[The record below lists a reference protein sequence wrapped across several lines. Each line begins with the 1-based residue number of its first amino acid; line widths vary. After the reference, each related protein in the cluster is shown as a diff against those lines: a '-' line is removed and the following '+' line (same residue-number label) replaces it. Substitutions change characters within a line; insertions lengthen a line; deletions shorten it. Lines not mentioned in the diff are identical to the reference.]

1 MSGGMG
7 PGRGGH
13 MFGGDAAGPTKPTGA
28 ALPLLRRAARFFR
41 PYQARLAIIG
51 GAIVVS
57 SILGL
62 ANPYLLKLLIDEAIP
77 KKDMGLLAL
86 YAGLMVLVP
95 VINGGIGLAQSW
107 LTASVGQFV
116 MRDLRNA
123 LFTHVQSMPIRFF
136 SETRTGEI
144 QSRLTNDVSG
154 VQSVVSDAA
163 ANLASS
169 IAIVASTLVAMTLI
183 DWRLTAVS
191 LCVAPLFLYL
201 TSKASAARRKASAEV
216 QTALADLT
224 SIAEEHLS
232 VGGALLAKSFGRS
245 EAGAERFTKRSGEL
259 ATLQLRQALTG
270 RWVGVVVQVVFSG
283 IPALV
288 YFAAGSLAAAGASDA
303 PTIGDIVAFTT
314 LQSRLFFPLA
324 SLLGL
329 QVEIGGSLALFER
342 IFAYLD
348 LVPEI
353 VDAPNAVGLRRIDVR
368 GKVAFNDVAF
378 RYPEPPRAK
387 GAAKRDTFGLGGIA
401 FTVQPGTLTAL
412 VGPSG
417 SGKSTILSLI
427 PRFWDVQS
435 GSVQLDGLDVRSI
448 KLQSLGEMIG
458 VVTQETH
465 LLHASIAEN
474 LRYARPDASDAEM
487 WAALDGASLASRVH
501 ELPSGLD
508 TIVGERGYK
517 LSGGERQR
525 LAIARVL
532 LKDPPILLLDEAT
545 SALDSVSERHVQA
558 ALERAM
564 QGRTTIA
571 VAHRLSTVA
580 SADEIL
586 VLDHGVIV
594 ERGTHEQLRSAGGLY
609 AELAAVQ
616 FGAVAP

>member
-1 MSGGMG
+1 
-7 PGRGGH
+7 H
-13 MFGGDAAGPTKPTGA
+13 MFGGDAGGPTKPTGA

-77 KKDMGLLAL
+77 KKDIGLLAL

-378 RYPEPPRAK
+378 RYPEPPRAM

-594 ERGTHEQLRSAGGLY
+594 ERGTHEQLRSAGRLY

>member
-1 MSGGMG
+1 MG
-7 PGRGGH
+7 PGRGGGH
-13 MFGGDAAGPTKPTGA
+13 PFGGDETGPTKPVGD
-28 ALPLLRRAARFFR
+28 ALPLLRRAAHFFG
-41 PYQARLAIIG
+41 PYRGRLAIIG
-51 GAIVVS
+51 AAILGS

-62 ANPYLLKLLIDEAIP
+62 ANPYLLKLLIDDAIP
-77 KKDMGLLAL
+77 KRDIGLLAI
-86 YAGLMVLVP
+86 YAGLMVVVP
-95 VINGGIGLAQSW
+95 IINGGIGLAQAW

-136 SETRTGEI
+136 AETRTGEI

-169 IAIVASTLVAMTLI
+169 IAVVLSTLVAMTLI

-191 LCVAPLFLYL
+191 LSVAPIFLYFS
-201 TSKASAARRKASAEV
+201 SKASAARRKASAEV
-216 QTALADLT
+216 QGALADLT
-224 SIAEEHLS
+224 SIADEHLS
-232 VGGALLAKSFGRS
+232 VGGALLAKSFGRA
-245 EAGAERFTKRSGEL
+245 EAGAERFTQRSRDL

-288 YFAAGSLAAAGASDA
+288 YFVSGALAATGAPDA

-353 VDAPNAVGLRRIDVR
+353 VDAPDAVQLQRASVR
-368 GKVAFNDVAF
+368 GGVELRNVSF
-378 RYPEPPRAK
+378 RYPQPP
-387 GAAKRDTFGLGGIA
+387 GADTSARRDTFALQEITFSA
-401 FTVQPGTLTAL
+401 EPGSLTAL

-427 PRFWDVQS
+427 PRFWDTKS
-435 GSVQLDGLDVRSI
+435 GSVLIDGRDVRQI
-448 KLQSLGEMIG
+448 KLSSLGEMIG

-465 LLHASIAEN
+465 LLHASIGDN
-474 LRYARPDASDAEM
+474 LRYARPDATDEQL
-487 WAALDGASLASRVH
+487 WAALQGASLDARVH
-501 ELPSGLD
+501 ELPQGLN

-545 SALDSVSERHVQA
+545 SALDSVSERHVQE

-564 QGRTTIA
+564 HGRTTIA

-580 SADEIL
+580 SADQIL
-586 VLDHGVIV
+586 VLDHGSIV
-594 ERGTHEQLRSAGGLY
+594 ERGRHDELRRAGGLY
-609 AELAAVQ
+609 ASLAAMQ
-616 FGAVAP
+616 FSVTKE

>member
-1 MSGGMG
+1 MG
-7 PGRGGH
+7 PGRGGGH
-13 MFGGDAAGPTKPTGA
+13 PFGADATGPTKPLGA
-28 ALPLLRRAARFFR
+28 ALPLLRRATHFFG
-41 PYQARLAIIG
+41 PYRGRLAVIG
-51 GAIVVS
+51 VAILGS

-62 ANPYLLKLLIDEAIP
+62 ANPYLLKLLIDDAIP
-77 KKDMGLLAL
+77 KRDIGLLAI
-86 YAGLMVLVP
+86 YAGLMVIVP
-95 VINGGIGLAQSW
+95 IINGGIGLAQAW

-136 SETRTGEI
+136 AETRTGEI

-169 IAIVASTLVAMTLI
+169 IAVVLSTLVAMTLI

-191 LCVAPLFLYL
+191 LSVAPIFLYFS
-201 TSKASAARRKASAEV
+201 SKASAARRKASAEV
-216 QTALADLT
+216 QGALADLT

-232 VGGALLAKSFGRS
+232 VGGALLAKSFGRA
-245 EAGAERFTKRSGEL
+245 EAGAERFTQRSRDL

-288 YFAAGSLAAAGASDA
+288 YFVAGTLAATGAPDA

-353 VDAPNAVGLRRIDVR
+353 VDAPDAVQLQRTSVR
-368 GKVAFNDVAF
+368 GGVELRNVSF
-378 RYPEPPRAK
+378 RYPQPP
-387 GAAKRDTFGLGGIA
+387 GADTSARRDTFALQEITFSA
-401 FTVQPGTLTAL
+401 EPGSLTAL

-427 PRFWDVQS
+427 PRFWDTKS
-435 GSVQLDGLDVRSI
+435 GSVMIDGRDVRQI
-448 KLQSLGEMIG
+448 KLSSLGEMIG

-465 LLHASIAEN
+465 LLHASIGDN
-474 LRYARPDASDAEM
+474 LRYARPNATDEQL
-487 WAALDGASLASRVH
+487 WAALQGASLDGRVH
-501 ELPSGLD
+501 ELPQGLK

-545 SALDSVSERHVQA
+545 SALDSVSERHVQE

-564 QGRTTIA
+564 SGRTTIA

-580 SADEIL
+580 SADQIL
-586 VLDHGVIV
+586 VLDRGVIV
-594 ERGTHEQLRSAGGLY
+594 ERGRHDELRRAGGLY
-609 AELAAVQ
+609 ASLAAMQ
-616 FGAVAP
+616 FGVTKE